1 MNKQILNEEINKF
14 NVDMEEIKKI
24 YDNIDIQKFNKHKPL
39 STTEISLVLI
49 TIYMLCFIIYKYIT
63 KKK

>member
-1 MNKQILNEEINKF
+1 MNKQILNEEIKKF

-39 STTEISLVLI
+39 STFEISLVLI
-49 TIYMLCFIIYKYIT
+49 TIFMLCFIIYKYIT
-63 KKK
+63 IRK

>member
-1 MNKQILNEEINKF
+1 MNKQLINEEIKKF

-39 STTEISLVLI
+39 STFEISLVLI

-63 KKK
+63 KRK

>member
-1 MNKQILNEEINKF
+1 MNKQILSEEIKKF

-39 STTEISLVLI
+39 STFEISLVLI

-63 KKK
+63 KRK